1 MRLLCLDLDNTLVD
15 RTAGFRA
22 WASEFVL
29 RYRIEPLEVGWI
41 MQIDLDGYADRAA
54 VFQQIE
60 ARFGVAS
67 AEELLEDYRVRTPD
81 LIHAFPG
88 CLEALR
94 RARTRGWSPWLVT
107 NGMVAVQ
114 EGKLRGVGL
123 DAVLDGWVISAGV
136 GLRKPG
142 AEIFHKTAELA
153 GTTLDDAWM
162 IGDSGHA
169 DIGGAHNAGIR
180 SIWIHRHRAWDDT
193 YFAPTHIAA
202 DIVEAIEVLGAVGD

>member
-67 AEELLEDYRVRTPD
+67 AEELR
-81 LIHAFPG
+81 AF
-88 CLEALR
+88 A
-94 RARTRGWSPWLVT
+94 
-107 NGMVAVQ
+107 
-114 EGKLRGVGL
+114 
-123 DAVLDGWVISAGV
+123 LDGMSRRLKIIGV
-136 GLRKPG
+136 PL
-142 AEIFHKTAELA
+142 E
-153 GTTLDDAWM
+153 TL
-162 IGDSGHA
+162 
-169 DIGGAHNAGIR
+169 
-180 SIWIHRHRAWDDT
+180 
-193 YFAPTHIAA
+193 
-202 DIVEAIEVLGAVGD
+202 